1 MASSLKNKLI
11 KQQFAALTAGCFL
24 LTNLGTP
31 YAQATTSSSFWESR
45 KKTSD
50 IKKELPDFSKPLELP
65 DSDDGDLGFRLEDG
79 LVKERFWP
87 GQENPGPWRV
97 GGRTLPFI
105 VHVQDAH
112 RNVDA
117 QRTLGRLVRS
127 LAEKNGGSALVCV
140 EGAWGELDPGLL
152 KVFPDRELRDRAAE
166 EFLRVGWLTGEEHL
180 AVTADDLALRLVGVD
195 DPLLH
200 RANRAARD
208 RAEPLAGLA
217 HRRLA
222 RLADRAVRRQAAL
235 WPQ

>member
-1 MASSLKNKLI
+1 M
-11 KQQFAALTAGCFL
+11 

-117 QRTLGRLVRS
+117 QRTLGRIVRS

-152 KVFPDRELRDRAAE
+152 KVFP
-166 EFLRVGWLTGEEHL
+166 
-180 AVTADDLALRLVGVD
+180 
-195 DPLLH
+195 
-200 RANRAARD
+200 
-208 RAEPLAGLA
+208 
-217 HRRLA
+217 
-222 RLADRAVRRQAAL
+222 
-235 WPQ
+235 